1 MNKLWLMLLSFFSA
15 YSYADTIWIEQESYH
30 TAVVL
35 PVDVV
40 KANAPALTAV
50 IGNQAYVRFGWG
62 DRDYYGASKKSMS
75 KALKALFLAGPS
87 VMEVAG
93 FTEPA
98 QAGDR
103 VVALTVN
110 TQEVQQLLTF
120 IEATFKLNTHQQPV
134 LVRVEPTGFS
144 YYEAIGRY
152 HIFHNCNN
160 WTAEGLQRSGLKVYF
175 QGVFLAG
182 QVMGQLP

>member
-1 MNKLWLMLLSFFSA
+1 MSKLWLILLSFVSVS
-15 YSYADTIWIEQESYH
+15 SYADTIWIEQESYH

-35 PVDVV
+35 PADVV

-62 DRDYYGASKKSMS
+62 DRDYYGASKKSTS

-87 VMEVAG
+87 VMEVAS
-93 FTEPA
+93 FAEPQ
-98 QAGDR
+98 QAGSR
-103 VVALTVN
+103 VVALTVS
-110 TQEVQQLLTF
+110 TQEVQQLLAF
-120 IEATFKLNTHQQPV
+120 IEATFKLNAQQQPV

-144 YYEAIGRY
+144 YYEAVGRY
-152 HIFHNCNN
+152 HVFRNCNN

-175 QGVFLAG
+175 QGAFLAG
-182 QVMGQLP
+182 QVMRQLP